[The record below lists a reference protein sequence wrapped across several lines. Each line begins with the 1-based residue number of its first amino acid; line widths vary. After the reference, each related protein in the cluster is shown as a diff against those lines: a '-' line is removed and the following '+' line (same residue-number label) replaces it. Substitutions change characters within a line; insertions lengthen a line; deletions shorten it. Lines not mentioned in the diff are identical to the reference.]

1 MTKDSLGLFG
11 DDDPLDICDLSRGK
25 KVLGEVY
32 RGKVLGCFCLIDQ
45 GEVDWKVLTVDVE
58 EAKREKISS
67 LEDYPPE
74 QLRAVME
81 WFKTIKVFDG
91 KKANTIAYDEKIFSR
106 DETLAIID
114 DTHK

>member
-1 MTKDSLGLFG
+1 M
-11 DDDPLDICDLSRGK
+11 
-25 KVLGEVY
+25 LGEVY

-67 LEDYPPE
+67 LDDYPPE
-74 QLRAVME
+74 QVWAVRE
-81 WFKTIKVFDG
+81 WFTTIKVSDG
-91 KKANTIAYDEKIFSR
+91 KEANTIAYDEKIFSR